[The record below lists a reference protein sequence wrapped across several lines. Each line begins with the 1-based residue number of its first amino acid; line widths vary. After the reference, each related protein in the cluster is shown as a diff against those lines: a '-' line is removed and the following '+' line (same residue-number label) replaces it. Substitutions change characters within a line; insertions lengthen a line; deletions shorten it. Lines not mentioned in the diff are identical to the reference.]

1 MHTMSHLSQEDTML
15 SPDRVPDMTALS
27 TAATDYAI
35 VRRAIA
41 HIRGHSRAQPE
52 VEEIAEAA
60 GVSPTDLH
68 HLFRRWAGLTPKAFL
83 QALTLDSARSLLR
96 EQASVLDATY
106 EVGLSGPGRL
116 HDLFVTHE
124 AMSPGEWKSGGEG
137 LTITYGFH
145 PSPFGMALV
154 MATERGL
161 AGLAFADPG
170 EEKAAFADM
179 SGRWP
184 KANYV
189 EDRERTAPLAQ
200 RIFDPQLWRHD
211 RPLRVVLIGT
221 DFEVRVW
228 EALLRVPFGRVT
240 SYSDLAAKVR
250 SPMAARAV
258 GAAVGK
264 NPVCFVVPCHRV
276 IGKSGELTGY
286 HWGLTRKRAI
296 LGWEAGRVAA

>member
-1 MHTMSHLSQEDTML
+1 ML
-15 SPDRVPDMTALS
+15 SPDRITEPTALI
-27 TAATDYAI
+27 TAAADYDV

-41 HIRGHSRAQPE
+41 HISKHWRAQPE
-52 VEEIAEAA
+52 IEAIAEAA
-60 GVSPTDLH
+60 GVSATDLH

-83 QALTLDSARSLLR
+83 QALTLDHARRLLR
-96 EQASVLDATY
+96 DSASVLDATY

-137 LTITYGFH
+137 LTISYGFH
-145 PSPFGMALV
+145 PSPFGSALV

-161 AGLAFADPG
+161 AGLAFADAG
-170 EEKAAFADM
+170 EESAALADM
-179 SGRWP
+179 RGRWP
-184 KANYV
+184 KARYSENAAMTLPIA
-189 EDRERTAPLAQ
+189 R
-200 RIFDPQLWRHD
+200 RIFEPELWRAD

-228 EALLRVPFGRVT
+228 KTLLKVPLGRAT
-240 SYSDLAAKVR
+240 TYSDIAARISAPK
-250 SPMAARAV
+250 AARAV

-276 IGKSGELTGY
+276 IGKHGDLTGY

>member
-1 MHTMSHLSQEDTML
+1 MVHPIPETAML
-15 SPDRVPDMTALS
+15 SPDRLPDPAPLA
-27 TAATDYAI
+27 TAAADYDV

-41 HIRGHSRAQPE
+41 HIRGHWREQPE
-52 VEEIAEAA
+52 VEAIAEAA
-60 GVSPTDLH
+60 GVSAGDLH

-83 QALTLDSARSLLR
+83 QALTLDHARRLLR
-96 EQASVLDATY
+96 DSASVLDATY

-124 AMSPGEWKSGGEG
+124 AMSPGEWKTGGEG
-137 LTITYGFH
+137 LTIRYGFH
-145 PSPFGMALV
+145 PSPFGSALV

-161 AGLAFADPG
+161 AGLAFADAG
-170 EEKAAFADM
+170 EEAGALADM
-179 SGRWP
+179 RGRWP
-184 KANYV
+184 KATYV
-189 EDRERTAPLAQ
+189 QDTDYTAPVAR
-200 RIFDPQLWRHD
+200 RIFDPATWRPD

-221 DFEVRVW
+221 DFELRVW
-228 EALLRVPFGRVT
+228 ETLLSIPMGRAST
-240 SYSDLAAKVR
+240 YGDIAAKVGK
-250 SPMAARAV
+250 PTAARAV

-276 IGKSGELTGY
+276 IGKSGDLTGY